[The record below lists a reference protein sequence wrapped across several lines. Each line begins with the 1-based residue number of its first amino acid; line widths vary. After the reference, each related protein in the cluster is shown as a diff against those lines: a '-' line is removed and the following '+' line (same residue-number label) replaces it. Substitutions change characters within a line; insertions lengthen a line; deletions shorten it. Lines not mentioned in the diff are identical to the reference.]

1 VPRRYTIPMES
12 LFDELERKL
21 ALDPSMLKRGGP
33 RVDLSLL
40 LFNARAEVRAL
51 WLAAAAEVEASAT
64 PPPALATAVA
74 ALRPIFGP
82 RPAAPDRADSRRRPR
97 AR

>member
-1 VPRRYTIPMES
+1 MES

-51 WLAAAAEVEASAT
+51 WLAAAAEVDASAA
-64 PPPALATAVA
+64 PSPGLATAVA

-82 RPAAPDRADSRRRPR
+82 RAPAPPAGADSRRRPR
-97 AR
+97 GR

>member
-1 VPRRYTIPMES
+1 MES

-51 WLAAAAEVEASAT
+51 WLAAAAEVEATAT
-64 PPPALATAVA
+64 PTPALAAAVA

-82 RPAAPDRADSRRRPR
+82 RAPAAPADADSRRRPR
-97 AR
+97 GR

>member
-1 VPRRYTIPMES
+1 MES

-51 WLAAAAEVEASAT
+51 WLAAAAEVEATAT
-64 PPPALATAVA
+64 PAPALAAAVA

-82 RPAAPDRADSRRRPR
+82 RVAAPHADADSRRRPR
-97 AR
+97 GR